1 MAQQIINVGTSA
13 NKGDGDPLRTAFTKV
28 NDNFTDAYTRIIAL
42 EGGSL
47 VTDFKGSVFAD
58 DSSVM
63 IDAVNGKVV
72 GPVET
77 TTLKTTSTVTLSNL
91 PTSDAGLAVGQLWN
105 DSGTVKSNRSIHNI
119 CHAAH

>member
-77 TTLKTTSTVTLSNL
+77 TTLKTTSTVTMSNL

-105 DSGTVKSNRSIHNI
+105 DSGTVKVKQ
-119 CHAAH
+119 

>member
-1 MAQQIINVGTSA
+1 
-13 NKGDGDPLRTAFTKV
+13 
-28 NDNFTDAYTRIIAL
+28 
-42 EGGSL
+42 
-47 VTDFKGSVFAD
+47 
-58 DSSVM
+58 M

-105 DSGTVKSNRSIHNI
+105 DSGTVKVKQ
-119 CHAAH
+119 